1 MGESCPQLTLSGV
14 LSSRL
19 QWRLKKTH
27 TQTDRWLAHRGS
39 STQGAVSLIG
49 TAAKAHQTYVTA
61 HTDYLMLY
69 VSRDPGL
76 LLLAHVLFS

>member
-1 MGESCPQLTLSGV
+1 M
-14 LSSRL
+14 SSAYPL
-19 QWRLKKTH
+19 WGIEQ
-27 TQTDRWLAHRGS
+27 QTPVLAHRGS
-39 STQGAVSLIG
+39 STQGAVSIIR

-69 VSRDPGL
+69 VSRDPGP